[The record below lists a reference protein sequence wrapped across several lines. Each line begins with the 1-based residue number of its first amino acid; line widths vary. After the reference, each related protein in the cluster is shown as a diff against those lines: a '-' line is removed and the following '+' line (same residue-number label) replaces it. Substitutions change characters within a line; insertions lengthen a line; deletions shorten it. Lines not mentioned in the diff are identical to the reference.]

1 VTESKAKTYQPPGM
15 SGLVCQS
22 AMMLRKIYAINAAAP
37 ALAIDAQ
44 DFPASAWAG
53 QNFNILHMG
62 RGS

>member
-1 VTESKAKTYQPPGM
+1 M
-15 SGLVCQS
+15 SGLFCQS

-53 QNFNILHMG
+53 RYFKTLHMG

>member
-1 VTESKAKTYQPPGM
+1 M
-15 SGLVCQS
+15 SGLFCQS

-53 QNFNILHMG
+53 RYFKTTYGPRQPNLQ
-62 RGS
+62 GSTQIRV